1 MQLLQRDAELQEV
14 VQLVGPDALQDSERL
29 VLEISKMIREIFL
42 QQNAFSDND
51 AFSSLEKTAGLL
63 DALLA
68 FHDACREKLEN
79 GVTLARILDLP
90 VREDLARLR
99 DVPGE
104 AFMKRRHEVVEAM
117 KTALAELTPKG

>member
-1 MQLLQRDAELQEV
+1 MAE
-14 VQLVGPDALQDSERL
+14 
-29 VLEISKMIREIFL
+29 MIRNAFL

-63 DALLA
+63 EALLA
-68 FHDACREKLEN
+68 FHDACREQLERE
-79 GVTLARILDLP
+79 VSLARILDLP

-99 DVPGE
+99 DVPNE
-104 AFMKRRHEVVEAM
+104 AFTERKREVLEAM